1 MEEAK
6 RERDGLAE
14 RDREGQRER
23 RETKRTGNDGGNLLR
38 VSCVTF
44 GGW

>member
-6 RERDGLAE
+6 RERWTG
-14 RDREGQRER
+14 RDREGHRGR
-23 RETKRTGNDGGNLLR
+23 RETKRAGNDGGNLLR